1 MEPDTLVPVLRH
13 IVPLTHCV
21 TLTVTREVRLRLTD
35 RRWGGCYVA
44 LFSLH
49 LRLHTAIRGVCVDF
63 VYLFVDSFGPN
74 VRETLRMKLP
84 TVLKLCLCLF
94 CHTLWPL
101 SGPVI

>member
-1 MEPDTLVPVLRH
+1 MLCGAVLPAFEAAHGYRVFMW
-13 IVPLTHCV
+13 I
-21 TLTVTREVRLRLTD
+21 
-35 RRWGGCYVA
+35 
-44 LFSLH
+44 LFTCLS
-49 LRLHTAIRGVCVDF
+49 
-63 VYLFVDSFGPN
+63 VDSFGPN